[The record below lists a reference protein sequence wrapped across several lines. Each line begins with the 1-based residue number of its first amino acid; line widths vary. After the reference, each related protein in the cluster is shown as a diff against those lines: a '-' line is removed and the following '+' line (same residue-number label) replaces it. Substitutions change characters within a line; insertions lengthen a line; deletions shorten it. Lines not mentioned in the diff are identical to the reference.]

1 MEGDLGVISAL
12 TPADNNSM
20 SPAETQAVGS
30 ARTSRLRRITGTQK
44 VWLLSAALL
53 VTAIA
58 LLFEYVAPLRPIA
71 APVRVPWWA
80 LAMMFACAE
89 VWVVHLQF
97 RRDAHSFSLSE
108 IPLVLGLF
116 FSTPLDL
123 VFGQF
128 LGAMIA
134 LSLIR
139 RQSPTK
145 IFFNVSHFGLEVC
158 LAVLIFRSFGVETTP
173 LEPTAW
179 LAATLGTLV
188 ATSLG
193 VFAIAFAI
201 SFSEGGSE
209 LTTLR
214 EAFAPGVAV
223 TITNTSLALI
233 AVAMLWFNPAAAW
246 LLLVPA
252 VILFFAYR
260 LYTAE
265 RQKHESLEFLYES
278 TRVAHRTLQTES
290 VVMGLLNQACK
301 MFRAEAAEMVLFDP
315 EDNDVVARTSRGP
328 GNEITMLEE
337 DDVTEIE
344 REWMKRVTEG
354 EALLVRRHEVEGPIR
369 AFLDHEDIKDLMAAP
384 LHGDEGVVGMMV
396 VKNRLGEVSTFD
408 GEDLKLFLTLANH
421 ASVSLENARLVS
433 RLEESLAHLTEM
445 NRLKDDFVAAVSHE
459 LRTPLTSIQ
468 GYVKTLLRAKDRF
481 GPEEQH
487 SFLETIDQQ
496 SNRLR
501 QLIEDLLAV
510 SRLESQ
516 RDQLALTEISLAK
529 LAGRVVD
536 ELRARAGDHD
546 LDVRLNRSLP
556 RVHTDEGKVH
566 QLLSNLIENAL
577 KYSPP
582 GTTVTVDGVV
592 EQEGVTISVID
603 QGEGVPPE
611 LHEKIFDRF
620 FQVDQSSTR
629 KVGGTGLGLYICR
642 RLAESI
648 DARVWLKS
656 STTSGSEF
664 CLWLPLHPSAK
675 IVERSMDL
683 RPIESNA
690 PGEKDRSRVLAH
702 FS

>member
-1 MEGDLGVISAL
+1 
-12 TPADNNSM
+12 
-20 SPAETQAVGS
+20 
-30 ARTSRLRRITGTQK
+30 
-44 VWLLSAALL
+44 
-53 VTAIA
+53 
-58 LLFEYVAPLRPIA
+58 
-71 APVRVPWWA
+71 
-80 LAMMFACAE
+80 MMFACAE

-108 IPLVLGLF
+108 IPLVIGLF
-116 FSTPLDL
+116 FSTPIDL
-123 VFGQF
+123 VLGQF
-128 LGAMIA
+128 IGALIA

-139 RQSPTK
+139 RQSLTK

-158 LAVLIFRSFGVETTP
+158 LAILIFRSFGVETNP

-214 EAFAPGVAV
+214 EAFGPGVGV

-233 AVAMLWFNPAAAW
+233 AVAMLWFNPATAW
-246 LLLVPA
+246 LLFVPA

-278 TRVAHRTLQTES
+278 TRMAHRTLQTES

-301 MFRAEAAEMVLFDP
+301 MFRAEAAEMILFDP
-315 EDNDVVARTSRGP
+315 EEKDVVARTSRGP
-328 GNEITMLEE
+328 DNALTILEE
-337 DDVTEIE
+337 DEVSNVE
-344 REWMKRVTEG
+344 RGWMKRVSEG
-354 EALLVRRHEVEGPIR
+354 EALLVRRHEAEDPVR
-369 AFLDHEDIKDLMAAP
+369 SFLDQESVKDLMAAP

-468 GYVKTLLRAKDRF
+468 GYVKTLLRAPDRF
-481 GPEEQH
+481 SPDEQH

-516 RDQLALTEISLAK
+516 RDQLALAEISLSK

-536 ELRARAGDHD
+536 ELRGRADDHQ
-546 LDVRLNRSLP
+546 LEVRLHRSLP

-582 GTTVTVDGVV
+582 GTAVTVEGVV
-592 EQEGVTISVID
+592 ENDGITVSVRD
-603 QGEGVPPE
+603 HGEGVPPD

-656 STTSGSEF
+656 SDTNGSEF
-664 CLWLPLHPSAK
+664 CLWIPLHPSAK
-675 IVERSMDL
+675 VIERSMDL
-683 RPIESNA
+683 ASIEDHATS
-690 PGEKDRSRVLAH
+690 EKDRARVLAH